1 MPDSIGAST
10 PLFPAGHL
18 PLKEGDRMARLLSPI
33 SNCARRAAR
42 SELLVSPLEGEMA
55 GRPEGGERRHR
66 MVSLR

>member
-1 MPDSIGAST
+1 MGAST
-10 PLFPAGHL
+10 PLCPAGHL

-33 SNCARRAAR
+33 SNCARRAR
-42 SELLVSPLEGEMA
+42 SELLIAPLEGEMA